1 MTGRVDL
8 VQISRER
15 YQVSRL
21 LDVGHIN
28 IKIFIHIIYIFQPKK
43 GRGKEERRKSVL
55 IVEDLGSCDDE
66 DSDDEKEK
74 EMVEDES
81 D

>member
-1 MTGRVDL
+1 M
-8 VQISRER
+8 
-15 YQVSRL
+15 
-21 LDVGHIN
+21 LDIHIN